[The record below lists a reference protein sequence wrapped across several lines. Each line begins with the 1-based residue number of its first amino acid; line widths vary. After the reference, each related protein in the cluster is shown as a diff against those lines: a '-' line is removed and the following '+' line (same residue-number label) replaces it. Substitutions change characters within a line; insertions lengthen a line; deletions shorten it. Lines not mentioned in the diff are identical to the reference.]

1 LTTAEKAPEENR
13 AEKGE
18 YGFGYGYGYE

>member
-1 LTTAEKAPEENR
+1 LTTAEKAPEEKR
-13 AEKGE
+13 TEKGE